1 MRCIII
7 IIFLLFTNNV
17 SAHQHGQAEEKIE
30 QRARELLQNIFND
43 NSEHVTN
50 KLNPALNE
58 IQSSQSP
65 RATVVSCSDSR
76 VQSSTIDNTPIN
88 DLFYIRNIGNQIDTA
103 IGSVKYGVRYL
114 HTPVLL
120 IIGHVG
126 CGAVEAALG
135 DYKQKPKAIRQEL
148 YTFDFPTN
156 ITAKDGVIHNVHNQV
171 AIALKLFE
179 EEIKKNKLVVIGT
192 VYDFKNEYKMGYNRL
207 ILLNINGEKDPKVI
221 TKSKYLR
228 GTKNVVVG
236 VE

>member
-88 DLFYIRNIGNQIDTA
+88 DLFY
-103 IGSVKYGVRYL
+103 Y
-114 HTPVLL
+114 
-120 IIGHVG
+120 
-126 CGAVEAALG
+126 
-135 DYKQKPKAIRQEL
+135 
-148 YTFDFPTN
+148 
-156 ITAKDGVIHNVHNQV
+156 
-171 AIALKLFE
+171 
-179 EEIKKNKLVVIGT
+179 
-192 VYDFKNEYKMGYNRL
+192 
-207 ILLNINGEKDPKVI
+207 
-221 TKSKYLR
+221 
-228 GTKNVVVG
+228 
-236 VE
+236 